1 LLYNRKKKEE
11 IQMSGILIVDDDKEI
26 QKLLK
31 LLLNN
36 ANYDTFEVGSGE
48 EALAVLRSEQDPE
61 KLSLVLLDVA
71 LPGINGFETG
81 SEIRKFS
88 NIPILYLTAQGQ
100 EYDKIMGFAS
110 GGDDY
115 LVKPFTPSELLARV
129 GALLRRYFRY
139 GADES
144 STPRKKFVLIGE
156 LCIDEDAC
164 KVTIAGQ
171 EKKLT
176 AKEYEIL
183 LLLCKTCGKVFSAD
197 NIYDSIWGE
206 DGGESAAN
214 VVMVHIRKIREK
226 IERNPQKPEYLKTVW
241 GMGYKIDY

>member
-1 LLYNRKKKEE
+1 MNE
-11 IQMSGILIVDDDKEI
+11 ILIVDDDVEI
-26 QKLLK
+26 RKLLK

-36 ANYDTFEVGSGE
+36 ANYNTTEAGSGE
-48 EALAVLRSEQDPE
+48 EALALLRGERVE
-61 KLSLVLLDVA
+61 KKFSLVLLDVSM
-71 LPGINGFETG
+71 PGMNGYETG
-81 SEIRKFS
+81 TEIRKFS
-88 NIPILYLTAQGQ
+88 NIPVLYLTARGQ

-129 GALLRRYFRY
+129 GALLRRYLQY
-139 GADES
+139 GTDENS
-144 STPRKKFVLIGE
+144 SVPGKRVISIGE
-156 LCIDEDAC
+156 LVIDEDAC
-164 KVTIAGQ
+164 KVSVAGR
-171 EKKLT
+171 ERKLT

-183 LLLCKTCGKVFSAD
+183 LLLCRTQGKVFSAD

-206 DGGESAAN
+206 YGGESVAN

-226 IERNPQKPEYLKTVW
+226 IERNPQQPEYLKTVW